1 MRFPLLILMVAMGS
15 AILSL
20 FMAPRYNLT
29 MCESLVPGF
38 LYVLGIKISP
48 EQNHRGKELSLV
60 CLSNNTS
67 NQSQKWASTR
77 DKNLEVDIQHMQL
90 CSPMDCS
97 PPGSTV
103 HGILQARILK
113 WVAIPFSRGSFPPRD
128 RSTYASWVSCI
139 SSIGSGFFTTVLSGK
154 DLFID
159 RHMQAQLLSC
169 V

>member
-1 MRFPLLILMVAMGS
+1 MRFPLLILMVAVGS

-67 NQSQKWASTR
+67 N
-77 DKNLEVDIQHMQL
+77 
-90 CSPMDCS
+90 
-97 PPGSTV
+97 
-103 HGILQARILK
+103 
-113 WVAIPFSRGSFPPRD
+113 
-128 RSTYASWVSCI
+128 
-139 SSIGSGFFTTVLSGK
+139 
-154 DLFID
+154 
-159 RHMQAQLLSC
+159 
-169 V
+169 